1 MEVLYLSVLVF
12 LLVIVGFVIGS
23 LTASKLLQTQG
34 PVTTDKMT
42 TYECGE
48 RPMGPAWFNFNPRF
62 YVIAIVFVIF
72 DVEVAFMFPV
82 AVVFQDWVA
91 AGNGGFA
98 LLEMSVFISLL
109 VLGLAYIWV
118 KGDISWIKA
127 VRESQPER
135 FEITETQNETIQNA
149 AAE

>member
-23 LTASKLLQTQG
+23 LVASKLLQTQG
-34 PVTTDKMT
+34 PATTDKMT

-82 AVVFQDWVA
+82 AVVFQDWVT
-91 AGNGGFA
+91 AGHGGFA
-98 LLEMSVFISLL
+98 LVEMGVFISLL
-109 VLGLAYIWV
+109 VIGLAYIWV
-118 KGDISWIKA
+118 KGDISWIKTI
-127 VRESQPER
+127 RESQSER
-135 FEITETQNETIQNA
+135 FEIDPNTTEESQSA
-149 AAE
+149 ATN

>member
-23 LTASKLLQTQG
+23 LAASKLLQTQG
-34 PVTTDKMT
+34 PASTDKMT

-82 AVVFQDWVA
+82 AVVFQDWVT
-91 AGNGGFA
+91 AGHGGFA
-98 LLEMSVFISLL
+98 LLEITVFVSLL

-118 KGDISWIKA
+118 KGDINWIKT

-135 FEITETQNETIQNA
+135 FEIADSDNEQTQTATAN
-149 AAE
+149 

>member
-23 LTASKLLQTQG
+23 LAASKLLQTQG
-34 PVTTDKMT
+34 PPSSDKMT

-82 AVVFQDWVA
+82 AVVFQDWVT
-91 AGNGGFA
+91 AGHGGFA
-98 LLEMSVFISLL
+98 LLEISVFVSLL

-118 KGDISWIKA
+118 KGDISWIKT

-135 FEITETQNETIQNA
+135 FEVSEPQNEPTQTA
-149 AAE
+149 SAS